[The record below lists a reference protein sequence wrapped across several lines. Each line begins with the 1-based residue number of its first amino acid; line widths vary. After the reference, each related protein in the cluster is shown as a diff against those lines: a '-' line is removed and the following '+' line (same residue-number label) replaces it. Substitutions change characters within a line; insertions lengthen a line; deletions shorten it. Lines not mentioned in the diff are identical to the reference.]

1 MESLIIDNKFIKSQ
15 RSPGQE
21 DLVLILGKD
30 PSYWVEKA
38 LKEVSDDCG
47 ESSSEDHLL
56 IISSAACGIEKN
68 LLKAFILSSNL
79 AIFDRNGGLAA
90 FKIPKNLL
98 GELKFE
104 CWEDITEILRQSLST
119 SGQPGNVG
127 KFIMDLPLLNS
138 FKDLPEIKKK
148 LMSMINQHW
157 MGKSV
162 RIDRPDLAEI
172 GPEVEI
178 GQGTRIS
185 GHAKITGKTK
195 IGSLCKI
202 EGISEINDSEIGNGV
217 RIWNSVIE
225 ESVMED
231 GSNIGP
237 FSHLRP
243 KAHLGKN
250 VHVGNFVEL
259 KKASMDEGSKA
270 GHLAYIGDA
279 QVGKHVNIS
288 CGVIFCN
295 YDGKNKHVSKIGD
308 GVFLGSNANIIAP
321 VEIEEDSFVAAGST
335 ITKKVEK
342 GALAVER
349 AKQVNLPGYVDKK
362 KAEGKL

>member
-1 MESLIIDNKFIKSQ
+1 MENLIIDNKFISSQ
-15 RSPGQE
+15 RSRGQE

-30 PSYWVEKA
+30 PTYWVEKA
-38 LKEVSDDCG
+38 IKEVSDEG
-47 ESSSEDHLL
+47 LKSPNEDHVLM
-56 IISSAACGIEKN
+56 ISSAACGIEKN
-68 LLKAFILSSNL
+68 FLKAFILSSSL
-79 AIFDRNGGLAA
+79 AIFDRNGYLAA
-90 FKIPKNLL
+90 FKIPNNLL
-98 GELKFE
+98 EGLKYE
-104 CWEDITEILRQSLST
+104 CWEDITESLKQTLSNG
-119 SGQPGNVG
+119 SDVSNVG
-127 KFIMDLPLLNS
+127 KFIMDQPSLNS
-138 FKDLPEIKKK
+138 FKDLAEIKKR
-148 LMSMINQHW
+148 LMTVINQHW
-157 MGKSV
+157 MEKSV

-178 GQGTRIS
+178 GPGSWIS

-202 EGISEINDSEIGNGV
+202 EGISEINDSQIGDGV

-243 KAHLGKN
+243 KAHLGKK

-279 QVGKHVNIS
+279 KVGKHVNIS

-295 YDGKNKHVSKIGD
+295 YDGKNKHVSTIGD
-308 GVFLGSNANIIAP
+308 GVFLGSNANIVAP
-321 VEIEEDSFVAAGST
+321 VDIEDEAFIAAGST
-335 ITKKVEK
+335 ITKDVEN

-349 AKQVNLPGYVDKK
+349 AKQVNLPGYVEKK